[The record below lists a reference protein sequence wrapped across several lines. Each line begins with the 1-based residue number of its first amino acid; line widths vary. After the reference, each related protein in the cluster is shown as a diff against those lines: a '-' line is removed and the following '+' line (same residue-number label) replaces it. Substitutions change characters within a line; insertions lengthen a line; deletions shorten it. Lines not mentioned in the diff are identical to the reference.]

1 MLAISQC
8 HDYEPIKVN
17 ESSNKPI
24 SPIKFLMDKAFCH
37 NNQSGSACFS
47 WQLFSVFH
55 KAKVNEFF
63 KSIFFSEL
71 FLEN

>member
-24 SPIKFLMDKAFCH
+24 SPNKTFNGQSFL
-37 NNQSGSACFS
+37 S
-47 WQLFSVFH
+47 
-55 KAKVNEFF
+55 
-63 KSIFFSEL
+63 
-71 FLEN
+71 